1 MRNKFKK
8 VLKNRIFIF
17 VLGGLIFGTVGVC
30 AATYFPSNQVTY
42 DNKTSGLE
50 STDVQGAIDELYNTC
65 QSSSSVVLGNYIYF
79 TSNGVK
85 STNTDTLTDTYLL
98 YKVPITGGSDEEV
111 VNIPIQKEIDKYH
124 TGSYNIKNF
133 YIVDDYIY
141 FTSNGV
147 NNTSSNIYSLYKV
160 PITGGSDEE
169 VVNIPI
175 QRKIESWNIG
185 SYNIEFFNIE

>member
-1 MRNKFKK
+1 MKLIKK
-8 VLKNRIFIF
+8 VLKNNVFCFILGAFIF
-17 VLGGLIFGTVGVC
+17 GFIGVS
-30 AATYFPSNQVTY
+30 AATYFPSNQVTF
-42 DNKTSGLE
+42 DNKTSGLK

-65 QSSSSVVLGNYIYF
+65 QSCSSGVLGDYIYF

-85 STNTDTLTDTYLL
+85 SKNTDTLSNTYLL
-98 YKVPITGGSDEEV
+98 YKVPITGGLDEEV

-124 TGSYNIKNF
+124 TGNYNIKNF

-147 NNTSSNIYSLYKV
+147 NNTSSNTYLLYKV
-160 PITGGSDEE
+160 SITGGSDEE

-175 QRKIESWNIG
+175 QKEIETWNTG

>member
-30 AATYFPSNQVTY
+30 AATYFASSDVTY
-42 DNKTSGLE
+42 DNRESGLS
-50 STDVQGAIDELYNTC
+50 STNVQGAIDELYNTC

-111 VNIPIQKEIDKYH
+111 VNIPIQ
-124 TGSYNIKNF
+124 
-133 YIVDDYIY
+133 
-141 FTSNGV
+141 
-147 NNTSSNIYSLYKV
+147 
-160 PITGGSDEE
+160 
-169 VVNIPI
+169 
-175 QRKIESWNIG
+175 RKIESWNIG